1 MKFNKY
7 FKFFILLL
15 FAIIISLPAL
25 SEIQFGNV
33 LSKIII
39 DEPID
44 KNFKINLIFEKKFN
58 GNAFIQKRQNGSYYV
73 FVPNTDTY
81 NKDIKVIYRN
91 GKNKSKIKINVE
103 RSIYQKDDTDT
114 AYIKLDVN
122 TANGYTIDLYSKT
135 VEQLE
140 QEPFVFSFNMGRT
153 ICLILLL
160 AALAG
165 IAKIILSAKKSTYKY
180 SRSINSKS
188 NNKIFDNELVSN
200 PNVIEPIQPEENET
214 LNKNNEEFHILPNLK
229 KTQNLK
235 HSDNESF
242 SCFDIPMAR
251 DLNPTESTFALNNPI
266 KPNPKS
272 IMEKTAKSKVS
283 NPISKSFVDESA
295 QLDLPVVEDLKT
307 GQSNNYI
314 KKTNTPELLS
324 ELRIT
329 PSKGFYLTTVNDTFG
344 LFGFVGANIIPL
356 KQFSDLSQIN
366 LQARFYD
373 RQKDSDLYIVRLD
386 SYKAMIEINDTGM
399 KELAVL

>member
-1 MKFNKY
+1 MNFNKY
-7 FKFFILLL
+7 LKLFILLI
-15 FAIIISLPAL
+15 FTVIISLPSF
-25 SEIQFGNV
+25 SEVQFENI

-44 KNFKINLIFEKKFN
+44 KNFNINLIFEKEFN

-81 NKDIKVIYRN
+81 NKDIKVIYKD

-103 RSIYQKDDTDT
+103 KSVYQKDNSDT

-135 VEQLE
+135 IEQLE
-140 QEPFVFSFNMGRT
+140 NEPFVFGFNLGKT
-153 ICLILLL
+153 ICLLILLV
-160 AALAG
+160 AFAG
-165 IAKIILSAKKSTYKY
+165 LIKIVLSVRKSSYKY

-188 NNKIFDNELVSN
+188 DNKISDNEPVSI
-200 PNVIEPIQPEENET
+200 PDAIESVKPKKEEFI
-214 LNKNNEEFHILPNLK
+214 NKGLEEFHILPKIK
-229 KTQNLK
+229 KTQALR

-242 SCFDIPMAR
+242 SCFDIPMAE

-266 KPNPKS
+266 KQNPKS

-283 NPISKSFVDESA
+283 NPISKAFIDEAA
-295 QLDLPVVEDLKT
+295 QLDLPVVEDIKT
-307 GQSNNYI
+307 EKTINLS
-314 KKTNTPELLS
+314 KKTNDPELLS

-329 PSKGFYLTTVNDTFG
+329 PTKGFYLTTVNDTFG